1 MLLSRT
7 QIMPALLL
15 QKPSNSSKS
24 KEHLQTLE
32 RRLQQWKKGEFIQ
45 LLREAETIQQR
56 IPSGLSKRDLAT
68 TSRKFR
74 DLMQKGN
81 INVRPIGVC
90 EVYEESW
97 ESHERAKNGCC
108 KIRSEHAIVWTKVSN
123 SCHVINV

>member
-1 MLLSRT
+1 
-7 QIMPALLL
+7 MPALLL

-90 EVYEESW
+90 EVLRRIMGKS
-97 ESHERAKNGCC
+97 
-108 KIRSEHAIVWTKVSN
+108 
-123 SCHVINV
+123 